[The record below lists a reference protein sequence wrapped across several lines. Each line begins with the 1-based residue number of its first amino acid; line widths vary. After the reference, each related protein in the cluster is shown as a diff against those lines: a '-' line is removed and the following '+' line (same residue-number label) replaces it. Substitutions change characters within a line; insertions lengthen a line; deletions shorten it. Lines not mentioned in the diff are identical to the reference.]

1 MNHQSDRK
9 EMNQMRRS
17 GTSGWQENS
26 RRLHRH
32 APSMEQHLATRNAE
46 TSTPTLS
53 WDWGAS
59 S

>member
-9 EMNQMRRS
+9 EMKQMRRS

-32 APSMEQHLATRNAE
+32 APSMEQHLATSNA
-46 TSTPTLS
+46 
-53 WDWGAS
+53 
-59 S
+59 